1 MAGRTTEL
9 VARPRVPLHHTT
21 ASRALSPKMTDLWS
35 AYNVA
40 LVTQPLLTKSITAGV
55 IIGAGDAAAQQIE
68 RKRTGENFD
77 LVRYLRWA
85 IFGLILQGPW
95 NHAFYLLLDSALP
108 PTPEPFTLVTLM
120 KVGIDQFIQACAPQ
134 YSRNLLAVL
143 RELISHP
150 CGQAYLHNHHLV
162 FFRYCRGEGPRVCQ
176 EAGDCCP
183 CGVDIRNCCLFVV
196 HAGS

>member
-1 MAGRTTEL
+1 GALMAGRTTEL

-120 KVGIDQFIQACAPQ
+120 KVGIDQFIQAPIFTIIILC
-134 YSRNLLAVL
+134 
-143 RELISHP
+143 
-150 CGQAYLHNHHLV
+150 
-162 FFRYCRGEGPRVCQ
+162 FFAIVEGKGLEFAKKQVIV
-176 EAGDCCP
+176 A
-183 CGVDIRNCCLFVV
+183 
-196 HAGS
+196 HAA